1 MREGREWSKGQSH
14 KEEERE
20 GGVEQERERPLAQ
33 EAVPRDPSHATGDAY
48 LARAGLKSQSAPAH
62 MLRVIRFHVFTCALL
77 VRFCVE
83 Y

>member
-1 MREGREWSKGQSH
+1 MEQGTESQRRGEGRRRGT
-14 KEEERE
+14 R
-20 GGVEQERERPLAQ
+20 ERERPLAQ

-62 MLRVIRFHVFTCALL
+62 MLRVIRFHVFTYALL